1 MTNEVGLNLEC
12 EGNMKRTIVYSIG
25 LGALA
30 AVLMSAGMAAA
41 QGCTPSHP
49 GVQTV
54 NAGALTPAMIVN
66 PPISNLTVSGELEG
80 IDGEILKEIA
90 AMECLKVEPLTVDQA
105 AAIQAVTSG
114 RADLAIGGWFRTAAR
129 AEIVALS
136 DPLYLQQ
143 MALVSRT
150 GVTSVAGLADK
161 KVGIVQGTL
170 WAEDVKQVL
179 GDKVTVYPSAV
190 AMYQDLFVGR
200 IDVAING
207 LAATIGAKNAGTLS
221 EMEIKV
227 IEPHPGI
234 KASMEP
240 GQAGF
245 PLTKD
250 NAALLQMFND
260 DLAKLRESG
269 KIVEILVKYGLE
281 ASAADTGA
289 PRLLK

>member
-1 MTNEVGLNLEC
+1 
-12 EGNMKRTIVYSIG
+12 MKSTSKFSIG
-25 LGALA
+25 LGALT

-41 QGCTPSHP
+41 QGSCTPAHP

-54 NAGALTPAMIVN
+54 NAGSLTPAMIVN
-66 PPISNLTVSGELEG
+66 PPISNLSVSGELEG

-90 AMECLKVEPLTVDQA
+90 AMECLSVNPLTVDQA

-150 GVTSVAGLADK
+150 GVNSVEGLADK
-161 KVGIVQGTL
+161 TVGIVQGTL

-179 GDKVTVYPSAV
+179 GDKVTTYPSAV

-200 IDVAING
+200 IDVAVNG

-221 EMEIKV
+221 GMEIEV
-227 IEPHPGI
+227 IQPHPGI

-240 GQAGF
+240 GQAAF
-245 PLTKD
+245 PLTKE
-250 NAALLQMFND
+250 NTALLEMFND
-260 DLAKLRESG
+260 NIAKLRESG
-269 KIVEILVKYGLE
+269 KLVEILVKNGLD
-281 ASAADTGA
+281 ASAAETGE
-289 PRLLK
+289 PRLLQ